1 MAWRRSASLIS
12 IDCGICCLRRSKDSA
27 LRVPWHQFAVAWH
40 TIWIKRH
47 QVKSFIDFSAGN
59 RRTFWQ
65 HTWKSVRMA
74 AGILACWAFHWVDI
88 HFTTSLNNSHLVW
101 EGFSSLRGLTWQ
113 KFLQS
118 WSSATRFAP
127 APVSRNRSESC
138 LCPHKKTT
146 TQEHEQW
153 HKAFSHS
160 RCLLTCLIKM
170 QISFLFR
177 ILVRFSK

>member
-1 MAWRRSASLIS
+1 MAWRRSASVIS
-12 IDCGICCLRRSKDSA
+12 INCGICCLRRSKDSA
-27 LRVPWHQFAVAWH
+27 LRVPWHQFAVAGH

-88 HFTTSLNNSHLVW
+88 RFTTSLNNSHLVW

-113 KFLQS
+113 II
-118 WSSATRFAP
+118 TRFYNLGALRHVLHLHQFP
-127 APVSRNRSESC
+127 EMGLNPVC
-138 LCPHKKTT
+138 
-146 TQEHEQW
+146 
-153 HKAFSHS
+153 A
-160 RCLLTCLIKM
+160 LIKK
-170 QISFLFR
+170 QQQKNTNNDTKLFH
-177 ILVRFSK
+177 IPDVCWLF